1 MEKDITNRVLRVIRQ
16 IWKGG
21 CVLPIFLFLV
31 VSCVQ
36 RQDPDSL
43 SEEEYAH
50 AVENLVS
57 VATSV
62 ESYFQ
67 ESQSLDDMVARMDEI
82 KAIEGVVDAY
92 ATATCFFVD
101 IEGWGGIGYLFDKYN
116 DTPVEYDPAIL
127 DEIVS
132 MVPVRSGGDATPVT
146 INGDYK
152 ACVMNAQHKERQWTR
167 PVADAVIE
175 MFRKCGIEADLYDD
189 PKRSFFK
196 KDIFDYNLVFIIG
209 HGFFD
214 DEKGL
219 HWLETNDDFVI
230 TDDPNKGEFKEA
242 WVTLVTP
249 DQTVLIREQ
258 KIYEG
263 EQGLSFR
270 LYVSEKFISDSSH
283 SFSDKGKAVLFMV
296 PCQSL
301 MCNPSNLYED
311 AHTYHHESND
321 HRVRLIDDNLAQTFF
336 DKGAGL
342 YIGYDESSSAL
353 AQFGG
358 MHFFARLLSGYSFD
372 QALNDLPTPENDMA
386 LRGVR
391 RGYDPNATYA
401 FQNSIKY
408 NDDGSVNREWSVARH
423 VLTNGFDLKA
433 FVVSPV
439 MEIDPQSG
447 VESYQFSAI
456 ASSIPDV
463 SLRFDDWWVDDFGN
477 SVSDYMPFSFV
488 SEDRPQYGFSI
499 GRWPDPILGKRYPA
513 TVKRNPDTHRVDYQ
527 VEIPSGSLDA
537 NTEYHVWPYIANGD
551 EYNYGNEMV
560 FKTGEVIPS
569 VPVPEVVD
577 MGLSV
582 KWASFNVG
590 ASKQEDCGSYFAWGE
605 TDPEK
610 TSFSWTTYKWS
621 GGVYQD
627 EMTKYC
633 TFASEGLDGFKDNKV
648 TLEPVD
654 DAARKIYGSNW
665 RMPTKAEFEEL
676 IDPGK
681 CIVKWD
687 SMNGVPG
694 LKVTSKK
701 TGQFIF
707 LPAAGGKSE
716 GSMSGLNTFGR
727 YWSSSLNEEGPYSA
741 HYLYFKADN
750 CYLYNYYRYYGYPVR
765 AVYVE

>member
-1 MEKDITNRVLRVIRQ
+1 MEKDITNCVLRVIRQ

-21 CVLPIFLFLV
+21 CVLPILLFLV
-31 VSCVQ
+31 ISCVQ

-43 SEEEYAH
+43 SEEELAR
-50 AVENLVS
+50 AVENLTS

-67 ESQSLDDMVARMDEI
+67 ESQSLDDMVARIDEI
-82 KAIEGVVDAY
+82 KAIDGVVDAY
-92 ATATCFFVD
+92 ATGTCFYVD
-101 IEGWGGIGYLFDKYN
+101 IEGWGVIGYLFDKYN

-132 MVPVRSGGDATPVT
+132 MVPVRSGDDSAPVT

-175 MFRKCGIEADLYDD
+175 MFKKCGIEADLYDD
-189 PKRSFFK
+189 PMLSFFRT
-196 KDIFDYNLVFIIG
+196 DFFDYNLIFVIG
-209 HGFFD
+209 HGEYFQ
-214 DEKGL
+214 GL
-219 HWLETNDDFVI
+219 HWLET
-230 TDDPNKGEFKEA
+230 KE
-242 WVTLVTP
+242 TFEIPKNL
-249 DQTVLIREQ
+249 RE
-258 KIYEG
+258 YLDVYNNVPE
-263 EQGLSFR
+263 LSFPHDEVR
-270 LYVSEKFISDSSH
+270 LMRDIGIRDNNEGIVFQYYVSERWIQNSPR
-283 SFSDKGKAVLFMV
+283 SFSEKGKAVLFMV

-301 MCNPSNLYED
+301 MGATKQDED
-311 AHTYHHESND
+311 RFIND
-321 HRVRLIDDNLAQTFF
+321 SLAEILF

-342 YIGYDESSSAL
+342 YVGYDERSTEL

-358 MHFFARLLSGYSFD
+358 MYFFAKLLSGESFEKSLNEFPSSSYKFQKYVNKRGETVKVAMHILDDNGFQMKSFLVAPRINLNITSTGSTYRFTAFAPYS
-372 QALNDLPTPENDMA
+372 
-386 LRGVR
+386 
-391 RGYDPNATYA
+391 PN
-401 FQNSIKY
+401 K
-408 NDDGSVNREWSVARH
+408 
-423 VLTNGFDLKA
+423 VLT
-433 FVVSPV
+433 
-439 MEIDPQSG
+439 
-447 VESYQFSAI
+447 
-456 ASSIPDV
+456 
-463 SLRFDDWWVDDFGN
+463 FDDYWDYECGN
-477 SVSDYMPFSFV
+477 MFFSFIEDSNLKYGFRISKGDIPTLGDLYPASVS
-488 SEDRPQYGFSI
+488 
-499 GRWPDPILGKRYPA
+499 
-513 TVKRNPDTHRVDYQ
+513 RNSDTHRIAFQ
-527 VEIPSGSLDA
+527 LEREIDSFLP

-560 FKTGEVIPS
+560 FKTGEVTPS
-569 VPVPEVVD
+569 VPVPEAVD

-633 TFASEGLDGFKDNKV
+633 TLASEGLNGFKDSKV
-648 TLEPVD
+648 TLEPDD
-654 DAARKIYGSNW
+654 DAARKVYGSNW

-687 SMNGVPG
+687 SLNGVPG

-701 TGQFIF
+701 TGKFIF
-707 LPAAGGKSE
+707 LPAAGGKS
-716 GSMSGLNTFGR
+716 GDSMSGLNTFGR